1 MVGYLLY
8 PPNIG
13 GIMRL
18 FLTVLAIGI
27 ASLTSAYVSAGPSA
41 SAQEKK
47 TTADSK
53 PQPGKK
59 AAKTDAKQVEP
70 ASVLVKQTETLPPL
84 PQLIDTEHSARM
96 EQALSSLPVDTN
108 DQPQAKNKPS
118 PTQHLV
124 SQVQSVL
131 PEAASAESLHSEPS
145 IFLSADPD
153 NLDMLWPVETRTI
166 SSAWGPRVRTTTTVV
181 KTPNGNRRIRKPYT
195 GVHKGI
201 DLTAPKGHSIFAAMD
216 GHIVAAGRNKSLG
229 IFVRIDHGNGI
240 ETVYGHNSANLVKVG
255 DLVRRGQIIARV
267 GNTGHSTGPHVH
279 FEVLIDNR
287 QVNPAPLLNDTEE
300 IPAEILAY
308 NEKIR
313 STGSSHQ

>member
-1 MVGYLLY
+1 VVGYLLY
-8 PPNIG
+8 PPDIG
-13 GIMRL
+13 GIMRP

-27 ASLTSAYVSAGPSA
+27 ASFTSPYVSARPSA

-47 TTADSK
+47 TADSK

-59 AAKTDAKQVEP
+59 ADNTDAKQVEP
-70 ASVLVKQTETLPPL
+70 ASASVKQTETLPPL
-84 PQLIDTEHSARM
+84 PHLIGPEHSTQM
-96 EQALSSLPVDTN
+96 EQALSLLPIDSN
-108 DQPQAKNKPS
+108 DQPQAKHRLNPA
-118 PTQHLV
+118 QHLA
-124 SQVQSVL
+124 SQIQSAL
-131 PEAASAESLHSEPS
+131 PEAVSVESLHLEPG

-181 KTPNGNRRIRKPYT
+181 KTSNGNRRIRKPYT
-195 GVHKGI
+195 GVHRGI

-216 GHIVAAGRNKSLG
+216 GLIVAVGRNKNLG
-229 IFVRIDHGNGI
+229 MFVRIDHGNGV

-279 FEVLIDNR
+279 FEVLIDSK

-313 STGSSHQ
+313 STGRSH